1 MRMPIDIVPLNQAPA
16 KLRLKIFRDS
26 SLYAPLLSEALS
38 EAMDIDPKI
47 MSAWSMHHST
57 PSPKPKGDVD
67 VE

>member
-1 MRMPIDIVPLNQAPA
+1 MPIDIVPLNQAPA

-47 MSAWSMHHST
+47 MNA
-57 PSPKPKGDVD
+57 
-67 VE
+67 